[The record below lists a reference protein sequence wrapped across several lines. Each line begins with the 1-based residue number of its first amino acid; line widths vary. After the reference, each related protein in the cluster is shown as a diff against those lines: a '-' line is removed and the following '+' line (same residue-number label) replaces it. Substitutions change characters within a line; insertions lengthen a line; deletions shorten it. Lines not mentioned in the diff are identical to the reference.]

1 MIIKRR
7 TSTTLYSLNLG
18 LLFGFVVFCVASTL
32 CSCLGFNFGPL
43 TIFVLLLFL
52 FFAKICA
59 SLMNIFMT
67 MHS

>member
-7 TSTTLYSLNLG
+7 TSTLYSLNLG
-18 LLFGFVVFCVASTL
+18 LLFGFVVVCVASTF

-52 FFAKICA
+52 IFFAKICA
-59 SLMNIFMT
+59 SLMNIFII
-67 MHS
+67 